1 MGMKAYPIFI
11 FRYKR
16 VTSRPRSRSGAPTL
30 SHPFL
35 QKKNITKQYSFL
47 QGTRLQE
54 ATNRKRP
61 HSIYI
66 IIYRNFAFNR

>member
-30 SHPFL
+30 SHPFFTKEEYNQTIFL
-35 QKKNITKQYSFL
+35 FYKEQGRKKQPTERGHIVYTL
-47 QGTRLQE
+47 
-54 ATNRKRP
+54 
-61 HSIYI
+61 
-66 IIYRNFAFNR
+66 

>member
-35 QKKNITKQYSFL
+35 QKKNITKQYSFF
-47 QGTRLQE
+47 TRNKDARSNQPKE
-54 ATNRKRP
+54 AT
-61 HSIYI
+61 
-66 IIYRNFAFNR
+66 